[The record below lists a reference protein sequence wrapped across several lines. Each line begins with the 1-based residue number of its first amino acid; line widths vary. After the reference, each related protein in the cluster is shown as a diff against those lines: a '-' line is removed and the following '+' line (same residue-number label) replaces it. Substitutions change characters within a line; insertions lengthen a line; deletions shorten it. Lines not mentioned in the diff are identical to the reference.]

1 MVKPIELNISDVYM
15 EIKTHPFNTLGEYK
29 YADIISFYKGQW
41 IFSKHKERVTWE
53 TQGGHIE
60 EGETP
65 FDAAK
70 RELFEEAGAV
80 DFDIEPLCD
89 YWVYA
94 ELEGKVLTG
103 NGQVYFANVYGLTDI
118 PIESEMEMIYLFD
131 APPKELTYPA
141 YYTEI
146 FPSALKMLNNLVST
160 E

>member
-1 MVKPIELNISDVYM
+1 METNILDIFM
-15 EIKTHPFNTLGEYK
+15 EIKAHPFNTLGEYI

-41 IFSKHKERVTWE
+41 IFSKHKKRTTWE

-65 FDAAK
+65 LEAAK

-80 DFDIEPLCD
+80 DFNIEPLCD

-103 NGQVYFANVYGLTDI
+103 NGQVYFANVYSLTDL
-118 PIESEMEMIYLFD
+118 PSESEMEMICLFD

-146 FPSALKMLNNLVST
+146 FPLALKMLNSLACAD
-160 E
+160 